1 VRRHFDLHADGVV
14 IPLRVAVD
22 ARLVPGTSGG
32 VETVVRGLAQGFA
45 ELDAEDLALTF
56 VTYSGTG
63 GWLDSELGAKT
74 TVREV
79 SRPNRVSVA
88 RDRMRL
94 FAYRRRA
101 GTLALAPGHDF
112 VMDRVPADVV
122 HMPFQQ
128 SGFVSAPFIYHPH
141 DLQHCHMPEF
151 FTPRQL
157 ANREVTYAAMCARAA
172 AVAVGCSWVKDDVV
186 TQLGLDP
193 DRIHVVPLAPFVS
206 EPTGIPDIQGLDL
219 PPRYLIYPAA
229 NWPHKNHDR
238 LFRALAQLRER
249 GVTVPLVLT
258 GSTRAGNIDL
268 NALAAAA
275 GATGLVR
282 HLGYLSP
289 SQLKVVT
296 EGASAMIV
304 PTLFEAESFP
314 IWEAFRLGVPV
325 ACSNVTSIPR
335 QVGDAA
341 LVFDPYD
348 VEAIAR
354 AIEVLWTRPHV
365 SQDLAR
371 RGRARVAGLSW
382 QATARHFLALYRLL
396 AQRATDQDLTLLAQE
411 PTL

>member
-1 VRRHFDLHADGVV
+1 M

-22 ARLVPGTSGG
+22 ARLVPGNSGG

-45 ELDAEDLALTF
+45 ELDADDLELTF

-63 GWLDSELGAKT
+63 GWLDGQLSAKA

-79 SRPNRVSVA
+79 PAPNWASVA
-88 RDRMRL
+88 RNRMRL
-94 FAYRRRA
+94 NAYRRRGGA
-101 GTLALAPGHDF
+101 LVLAPGRDV

-122 HMPFQQ
+122 HFPFQQ

-141 DLQHCHMPEF
+141 DLQHRHMPEF

-157 ANREVTYAAMCARAA
+157 TKRDMRYTTMCARAA
-172 AVAVGCSWVKDDVV
+172 VVAVGCSWVKDDVV
-186 TQLGLDP
+186 TQFGVDP

-206 EPTGIPDIQGLDL
+206 EPTGMPDTQGLNL
-219 PPRYLIYPAA
+219 PARYMIYPAA
-229 NWPHKNHDR
+229 NWPHKNHGR
-238 LFRALAQLRER
+238 LFKALARLRER
-249 GVTVPLVLT
+249 GVTVPLLLT
-258 GSTRAGNIDL
+258 GSRSAGRVDL
-268 NALAAAA
+268 DALAAAA
-275 GATGLVR
+275 GAAGLVR

-289 SQLKVVT
+289 AQLQVVT

-325 ACSNVTSIPR
+325 ACSNVTCIPR

-348 VEAIAR
+348 VEAIAS
-354 AIEVLWTRPHV
+354 AVEVLWTQPHV

-371 RGRARVAGLSW
+371 KGRERAAGLSW
-382 QATARHFLALYRLL
+382 QTTARHFLALYRLL
-396 AQRATDQDLTLLAQE
+396 AKRATEQDLALLAAE